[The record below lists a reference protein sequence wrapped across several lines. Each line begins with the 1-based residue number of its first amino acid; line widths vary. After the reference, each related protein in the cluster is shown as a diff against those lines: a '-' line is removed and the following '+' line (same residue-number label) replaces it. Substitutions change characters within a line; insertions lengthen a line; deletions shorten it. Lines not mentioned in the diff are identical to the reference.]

1 MPVAGR
7 AAVIAAVAL
16 YAVSPLILTSLKLSV
31 YDMTLPLEAA
41 KNPSF
46 APVITDIDERSPA
59 TVRQWPWP
67 RFTVAAIDSE
77 AASFTGNAR
86 QSDDV
91 TVLALKKTRKSQIVR
106 TARAANVRGSF
117 MKTAKTMTYS
127 VSGGITKVF
136 KMTGFMGIRRT
147 ESGKRQ

>member
-1 MPVAGR
+1 MPVAGC
-7 AAVIAAVAL
+7 AAVIAAVVIC
-16 YAVSPLILTSLKLSV
+16 AVSPLILTSLKLSV

-67 RFTVAAIDSE
+67 RFTVAAVDSE

-91 TVLALKKTRKSQIVR
+91 TVLALKKTRKSQTVR
-106 TARAANVRGSF
+106 TAR
-117 MKTAKTMTYS
+117 
-127 VSGGITKVF
+127 
-136 KMTGFMGIRRT
+136 
-147 ESGKRQ
+147 GKRPREFYEDGKNDDLQCFRRDYGGAQNDGFHGYTGNGKR